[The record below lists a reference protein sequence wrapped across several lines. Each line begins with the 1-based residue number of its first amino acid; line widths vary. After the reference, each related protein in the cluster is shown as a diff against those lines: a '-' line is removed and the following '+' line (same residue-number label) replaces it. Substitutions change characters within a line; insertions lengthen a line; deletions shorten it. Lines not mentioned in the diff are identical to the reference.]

1 MAITLTITDSS
12 VSHTYDVLMNPLVN
26 SPIYTETDVITV
38 DGNISTYYSST
49 KQSFTVGLGNMS
61 QAEYQVLKG
70 FIDRQYANLK
80 YPAITITGAVNL
92 NVENM
97 IAKMT
102 LNDQRVIDNCGTI
115 EGVELTF
122 RESKQL

>member
-1 MAITLTITDSS
+1 MAIELTITDSTTT
-12 VSHTYDVLMNPLVN
+12 HTYDVLMNPLVN

-38 DGNISTYYSST
+38 DGNISTYYNST
-49 KQSFTVGLGNMS
+49 KQTFTVGLGYMS
-61 QAEYQVLKG
+61 QAEYLVLRG
-70 FIDRQYANLK
+70 FIDRQYSEMK
-80 YPAITITGAVNL
+80 YPVITITGAANL

-97 IAKMT
+97 VAKMT
-102 LNDQRVIDNCGTI
+102 LNAQRVINNCGTI